1 MWNVID
7 LLYEGNLGCE
17 APKNIFDIASHLLR
31 IEHQLLEWQQRLPPT
46 LPLVQPGELT
56 GTPTAAVPSPL
67 CRLRVILTLR
77 YLNLRVLAHRPVLQ
91 IYLAELGAA
100 TTGGG
105 GPPAQQR
112 RRATLHQVGAN
123 SMRLCVQSAA
133 SIVEIVSHVVRS
145 DGLTKQMLG
154 AWWFSLYYSGF
165 WASPFSCF
173 GKVAGNNKMHN
184 SVIDFFL
191 PRQHSTPPSSSTR
204 PFSCRTTRWS
214 TRRSTASTFAAWTS
228 GGICCRRRPS
238 RCYCWTAATA

>member
-31 IEHQLLEWQQRLPPT
+31 IEHQLLEWQHRLPPT

-100 TTGGG
+100 TTGG

-184 SVIDFFL
+184 SVIDLFFFL

-204 PFSCRTTRWS
+204 PFSCKTTR
-214 TRRSTASTFAAWTS
+214 
-228 GGICCRRRPS
+228 
-238 RCYCWTAATA
+238 